1 MKQFTNQI
9 ANQIANQTAN
19 QTANQ
24 IANQSTKKSTQ
35 QTMEEAESK
44 PLEFNPKE
52 RAAYIRKNLQ
62 DIHCFMAENTEED
75 VRTKFSVFVEM
86 YPELFKKIINR
97 NDLSPIQNMLEMLD
111 RMGEGMS
118 QHQASVV
125 VGKNLVDRYVTPVL
139 NS

>member
-1 MKQFTNQI
+1 MKQSI
-9 ANQIANQTAN
+9 K
-19 QTANQ
+19 
-24 IANQSTKKSTQ
+24 QSTHQPTKQTTE

-62 DIHCFMAENTEED
+62 DIHYFMAENTEED

-111 RMGEGMS
+111 RMGEGMT
-118 QHQASVV
+118 QHQASIV